1 MNPELAV
8 ELHFFAF
15 CILWGGL
22 VLLTYDILRVIRRLI
37 KHGNLFLAVEDLIFW
52 IIAGVFIFI
61 MIYRQNNGIIR
72 GFAVMGMTAG
82 MLLYNMLVGD
92 RLVNIVVKLIRI
104 LIKPFTALLRLI
116 RKRLA
121 MLEKRIK
128 NILKLLLKQLNLA
141 CKSIKMRISR
151 IHQKRLQ
158 KRQEKLKKRRQL
170 SAERKEAKK
179 RLKKRAASD
188 GTASAGKGCEPDKA
202 ADTGIGQLRIHKRE
216 AVFSRISEEEL
227 KQILRK

>member
-22 VLLTYDILRVIRRLI
+22 VLLAYDFLRVIRRLI
-37 KHGNLFLAVEDLIFW
+37 KHGNLLLALEDLIFW
-52 IIAGVFIFI
+52 FIAGILIFA

-82 MLLYNMLVGD
+82 MLLYNMLVGE
-92 RLVNIVVKLIRI
+92 RLVNVIVKLIRI
-104 LIKPFTALLRLI
+104 LIKPIAALLRFI
-116 RKRLA
+116 RIRLDL
-121 MLEKRIK
+121 LEKRIK

-151 IHQKRLQ
+151 IYQKSLQ
-158 KRQEKLKKRRQL
+158 KRQEKLKKRRRL
-170 SAERKEAKK
+170 SAERKAAKK
-179 RLKKRAASD
+179 RYKKRAAKTD
-188 GTASAGKGCEPDKA
+188 GSASAGKEPDKA
-202 ADTGIGQLRIHKRE
+202 ADAGIGQLRIHKRE
-216 AVFSRISEEEL
+216 AAFSRISEEEL